1 MRLDTNLLTLVA
13 EELIPYKDDEDA
25 YLDTLDGETDVLDL
39 VGETLKR
46 INEADAGVIA
56 CKTLMQ
62 QYQERKS
69 LHEHRKEKLNKI
81 LKTVLLCTEQSKIPH
96 ELATVSLRKGTE
108 SVSIIDEK
116 EIPSQLCKVSIT
128 PDKTEIKKQLKAG
141 IKIDGAELVTGAQTV
156 SIRMK

>member
-1 MRLDTNLLTLVA
+1 MCIRD
-13 EELIPYKDDEDA
+13 
-25 YLDTLDGETDVLDL
+25 
-39 VGETLKR
+39 R
-46 INEADAGVIA
+46 
-56 CKTLMQ
+56 
-62 QYQERKS
+62 
-69 LHEHRKEKLNKI
+69 
-81 LKTVLLCTEQSKIPH
+81 LCTEQSKIPH